1 MNGEEEGKSQE
12 LVIIRRRGG
21 EGDDKHHGGVW
32 KIAYADFMTAMMAF
46 FLVMWLINSTD
57 KKTLTQ
63 VATYF
68 NPMRLTDKKP
78 TPKGLQEPDGSE
90 GKEATPQK
98 GGKKKEQGEGK
109 GTKKAEETESGATR
123 PHGKPFDRKVEDVDK
138 KVSEAHGASAGE
150 SPRQAGGRA
159 FRDPFDSIQRTEI
172 VPTDPAMARAGSAG
186 SRAGASGPTDAQRG
200 GESSTRRGG
209 AAEAPLSAGAEI
221 KGSEGD
227 KPATADTS
235 DAKRSGSA
243 GASQTHRHAVDTK
256 RGDGPQPVSPAG
268 AEAKDGEARPP
279 QAGPSEMKRADLAVP
294 VPPAVGEGKRADPA
308 GPSPATPGEPVRAE
322 KTEPPQAGAGEV
334 RRGQGGEAA
343 SASGEAKAPAKAGDG
358 AEAAKRAAVERADAE
373 GLETAIRRAL
383 AEALP
388 GMLPHVDV
396 TVTPEGVLI
405 SLTDDFDFGMFAIGS
420 AEPRPAT
427 HVVMDKVGKILQV
440 RTETLIVRGHTDSRK
455 YRTPAYD
462 NWRLSAARAHVAYTM
477 LVRSG
482 VDDTRFERIEGHA
495 DRSPRVALD
504 TEAAQNRRIEILLR
518 KPQP

>member
-1 MNGEEEGKSQE
+1 VNGEEEGKSQE

-68 NPMRLTDKKP
+68 NPMRLTDKRP

-90 GKEATPQK
+90 GKDAVTQK

-109 GTKKAEETESGATR
+109 GSKKADETESGEVR

-138 KVSEAHGASAGE
+138 KVPNAQGATTGE
-150 SPRQAGGRA
+150 SPRQSGGRA
-159 FRDPFDSIQRTEI
+159 FRDPFDSAQRTEI
-172 VPTDPAMARAGSAG
+172 VPAVPAAPRAEPAAP
-186 SRAGASGPTDAQRG
+186 RVAAPTPADAQGRVLL
-200 GESSTRRGG
+200 E
-209 AAEAPLSAGAEI
+209 
-221 KGSEGD
+221 
-227 KPATADTS
+227 
-235 DAKRSGSA
+235 
-243 GASQTHRHAVDTK
+243 VK
-256 RGDGPQPVSPAG
+256 RGDTAEPRTPANADAKGNEAGGPAPGAG
-268 AEAKDGEARPP
+268 AGET
-279 QAGPSEMKRADLAVP
+279 KRADLVSPMPLNA
-294 VPPAVGEGKRADPA
+294 GEGKRAEPVTPA
-308 GPSPATPGEPVRAE
+308 PAAAAGATRPEPTVPPQPGTSDTKAGEQVMPTPAAGVDARRPQRGEPAPVA
-322 KTEPPQAGAGEV
+322 P
-334 RRGQGGEAA
+334 
-343 SASGEAKAPAKAGDG
+343 GEAKVTTPAADKAA
-358 AEAAKRAAVERADAE
+358 AEKAAAAERAATDRVDAE
-373 GLETAIRRAL
+373 RLEGSIRQAL

-388 GMLPHVDV
+388 GILPHVDV

-427 HVVMDKVGKILQV
+427 HIVMDKVGKILQT
-440 RTETLIVRGHTDSRK
+440 RTETLVVRGHTDSRK
-455 YRTPAYD
+455 YRTVAYD

-477 LVRSG
+477 LARSG
-482 VDDTRFERIEGHA
+482 VEESRFERIEGHA
-495 DRSPRVALD
+495 DRSPRVPSD

-518 KPQP
+518 RPQP